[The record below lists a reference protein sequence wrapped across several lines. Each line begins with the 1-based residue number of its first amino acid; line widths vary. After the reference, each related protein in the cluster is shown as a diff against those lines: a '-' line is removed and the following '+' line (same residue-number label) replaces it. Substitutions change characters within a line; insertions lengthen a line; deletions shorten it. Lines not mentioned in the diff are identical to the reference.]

1 MRQVEQN
8 WAASGRLERPAIGE
22 QEIAQVVAMRT
33 GIPVVKIAAEEAER
47 LLKLEDELHRRVI
60 GQHEA
65 VKAVAK
71 AVRRGRT
78 SLRDGRHPI
87 GSFIFVGPTG
97 VGKTESQSV

>member
-1 MRQVEQN
+1 LRQVEQN
-8 WAASGRLERPAIGE
+8 WAASRRLERPAIGE

-65 VKAVAK
+65 VQAVAK
-71 AVRRGRT
+71 AVRRART
-78 SLRDGRHPI
+78 SLRDGRRPI